1 MNRILLSLLAMG
13 ITMSGFAQ
21 NIKRPDSYNYQRGI
35 EAIQEE
41 KMGDALEYFNKDIGE
56 NPKSGYPYMWV
67 SYIYLAH
74 EEYGKAL
81 DAANMAVKLLPKKDT
96 EYLTFAYGYRSKT
109 YLCLGDTVKALAD
122 CAAAI
127 KVDSKSTGLAIIA
140 GAGSRSWPV
149 TWKAVWRT

>member
-1 MNRILLSLLAMG
+1 MG
-13 ITMSGFAQ
+13 ITMSVFAQ

-122 CAAAI
+122 CTAAI

-140 GAGSRSWPV
+140 GAGSRSWQV